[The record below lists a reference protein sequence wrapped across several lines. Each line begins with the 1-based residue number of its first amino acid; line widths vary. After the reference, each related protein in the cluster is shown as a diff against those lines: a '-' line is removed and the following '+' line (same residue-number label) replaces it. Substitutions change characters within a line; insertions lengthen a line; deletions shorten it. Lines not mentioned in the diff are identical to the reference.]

1 MVKIKGMNQESKN
14 DFKIT
19 NKVVQDN
26 QLIRSVW
33 RMDAV
38 AIKLFQMAIACI
50 DVESPPTDNTVYL
63 SKKDLFHFMG
73 TGSGDKYTRFR
84 DHLRKLQSQ
93 VLLIPLKESQKFMS
107 IVPIPTVVFSTK
119 KTDNQIKIVFNSEIM
134 PYLVGLRS
142 NFTQFEIG
150 QLLNIRKKYSL
161 IIFQLAM
168 THYKLKKTDDP
179 NQIVSFKI
187 ALDELRDITDTK
199 NELLLSSNFELR
211 VLKDSINEI
220 NNAMTDFLITYEKL
234 KDARRI
240 VAIRFLMRE
249 RLSYND
255 IDFHGPR
262 PINANKW
269 WAAARHLW
277 RC

>member
-1 MVKIKGMNQESKN
+1 MDTTKNSNLDAKN

-26 QLIRSVW
+26 SLIRSVW

-38 AIKLFQMAIACI
+38 AIKLFQMAISCI
-50 DVESPPTDNTVYL
+50 DVDSPPSDNTVYL

-73 TGSGDKYTRFR
+73 SGSGDKYSRFR
-84 DHLRKLQSQ
+84 EHLRKLQSQ
-93 VLLIPLKESQKFMS
+93 VLLIPLKETQKFMS

-119 KTDNQIKIVFNSEIM
+119 KTDNQIKIVFNPEIM

-142 NFTQFEIG
+142 NFTQYEIG

-179 NQIVSFKI
+179 DQIVSFKI

-220 NNAMTDFLITYEKL
+220 NNAMTDFLMTYEKL
-234 KDARRI
+234 KEGRKI
-240 VAIRFLMRE
+240 VAIRFLMRQ
-249 RLSYND
+249 RLSYD
-255 IDFHGPR
+255 DVDYHT
-262 PINANKW
+262 K
-269 WAAARHLW
+269 RHIGSPK
-277 RC
+277 

>member
-1 MVKIKGMNQESKN
+1 MKRERFNQGTRN
-14 DFKIT
+14 DFKVT

-26 QLIRSVW
+26 SLIRSVW

-38 AIKLFQMAIACI
+38 AIKLFQMAISCI
-50 DVESPPTDNTVYL
+50 DIESPPQDNTVYL
-63 SKKDLFHFMG
+63 SKSDLFHFMG

-93 VLLIPLKESQKFMS
+93 VLLIPLKDGKRFMS
-107 IVPIPTVVFSTK
+107 VVPIPTVVFSTE
-119 KTDNQIKIVFNSEIM
+119 KTDNQIKLVFNPDIM

-142 NFTQFEIG
+142 NFTQYEIG

-179 NQIVSFKI
+179 DQIVSFKI

-199 NELLLSSNFELR
+199 NDLLRFDHFELR
-211 VLKDSINEI
+211 VLRDSINEI
-220 NNAMTDFLITYEKL
+220 NNARTDFLITYEKL
-234 KDARRI
+234 KVDRKI
-240 VAIRFLMRE
+240 VTIRFLMRQ
-249 RLSYND
+249 RLSYD
-255 IDFHGPR
+255 DLDYHYPS
-262 PINANKW
+262 PINAINRW
-269 WAAARHLW
+269 IAARHLW

>member
-1 MVKIKGMNQESKN
+1 MVKKNNMNQELKN

-26 QLIRSVW
+26 SLIRSVW

-168 THYKLKKTDDP
+168 THYKLKKIDDP
-179 NQIVSFKI
+179 DQIVSFKI

-249 RLSYND
+249 RLSYDD

-262 PINANKW
+262 PINANK
-269 WAAARHLW
+269 
-277 RC
+277 